1 MEGLLVK
8 GGDEAGR
15 GGGAVGIVASLRVEG
30 DSGSSICSTERG
42 RSKAQLATTYIIFII
57 VLSGVHLGRSNA
69 IRLGMVGAWSRPNKR
84 KKGQFYYSLLQLRR
98 LQEEQNY
105 LYLYGTSNT
114 CIVVCMYVNMY
125 YTYMYMYISN
135 CKSEFHG
142 NMVIIMVALLFPQ
155 HWIPVLYN
163 SVNNSI
169 HIHMMT

>member
-69 IRLGMVGAWSRPNKR
+69 IRGWGWWVWEEVI
-84 KKGQFYYSLLQLRR
+84 LRAE
-98 LQEEQNY
+98 L
-105 LYLYGTSNT
+105 SF
-114 CIVVCMYVNMY
+114 
-125 YTYMYMYISN
+125 
-135 CKSEFHG
+135 K
-142 NMVIIMVALLFPQ
+142 
-155 HWIPVLYN
+155 
-163 SVNNSI
+163 NN
-169 HIHMMT
+169 

>member
-42 RSKAQLATTYIIFII
+42 QSKAQLATTYIIYII

-69 IRLGMVGAWSRPNKR
+69 IRLGLVRCEPSKQK
-84 KKGQFYYSLLQLRR
+84 KKGAILLQLRR

-105 LYLYGTSNT
+105 T
-114 CIVVCMYVNMY
+114 C
-125 YTYMYMYISN
+125 T
-135 CKSEFHG
+135 
-142 NMVIIMVALLFPQ
+142 
-155 HWIPVLYN
+155 VLQTH
-163 SVNNSI
+163 VL
-169 HIHMMT
+169 